1 MPLRADLLPVPHDM
15 FHSIDQNSLAALQAN
30 VRTSNAD
37 RARALDTAPSAILDR
52 ILKLEQRGV
61 ITGYEARVAPRA
73 MGLGKLGQL
82 DDATVEA

>member
-1 MPLRADLLPVPHDM
+1 MPLRADLLPVPHGM

-61 ITGYEARVAPRA
+61 ITGYEARVASRA
-73 MGLGKLGQL
+73 MGLGQL
-82 DDATVEA
+82 DDATVHA